1 MAKVNAPLFS
11 FNASGKLANS
21 LVYFG
26 WKGLDVVR
34 SYVVPSNPRSAAQTT
49 QRGYLAAAV
58 DVIHTA
64 QALAADALVALDAAA
79 YALFGSTYASPRT
92 WFNQIVKNYVDVS
105 VAGNTPGVF
114 YDAQIDTSTP
124 DQIDLDIDSEE
135 ATLGT
140 AKCFY
145 GTSKTALINSVACTG
160 VAPNY
165 LATIP
170 GTVAGTKYFFQVRV
184 DSGQAGEGA
193 KSGIYYAVGE

>member
-34 SYVVPSNPRSAAQTT
+34 SYVIPSNPKSTAQTT

-58 DVIHTA
+58 DAIHTA
-64 QALAADALVALDAAA
+64 QALAADAFAALDAAA

-92 WFNQIVKNYVDVS
+92 WFNQAVKNYVDVS
-105 VAGNTPGVF
+105 VAGDTPGLF
-114 YDAQIDTSTP
+114 YDAVIDPSTP
-124 DQIDLDIDSEE
+124 AQIDLDIDSEE
-135 ATLGT
+135 AGLGT
-140 AKCFY
+140 AKLFY

-160 VAPNY
+160 TPPNY

-170 GTVAGTKYFFQVRV
+170 GTVKGTKYFFQVRI
-184 DSGQAGEGA
+184 DAGQAGEGA
-193 KSGIYYAVGE
+193 KSGIYYSVGE